1 MSTGKT
7 KFFGRELRFL
17 FPDCEVCRSI
27 YLSCR
32 FGGVKVLQQR
42 RLLPVAETRRSCWG
56 RNPTC
61 KCRWSGFLRQA
72 SGDVK
77 SLLFLIPPSANAKK
91 KGGMP
96 LFGKSVS
103 VDCLML
109 LLDNTLKKSYTMIT
123 KGTATSGQPF
133 WFWFSFCS
141 KKTVTCRGG
150 GFYFLTLIVNVNPN
164 RWNVK
169 VIGILSPPSGS
180 EGQPPAVCAVP
191 FSRFSAAK

>member
-1 MSTGKT
+1 MLY
-7 KFFGRELRFL
+7 R
-17 FPDCEVCRSI
+17 P
-27 YLSCR
+27 CR

-91 KGGMP
+91 KGGGMP